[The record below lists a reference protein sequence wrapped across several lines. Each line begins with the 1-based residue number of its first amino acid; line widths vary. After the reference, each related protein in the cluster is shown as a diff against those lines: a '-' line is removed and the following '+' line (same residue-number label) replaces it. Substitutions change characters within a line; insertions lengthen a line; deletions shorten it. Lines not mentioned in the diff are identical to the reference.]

1 MSYLY
6 VKWNS
11 FGRGLLASGLAIKA
25 CLCLRGHSRNGGLR
39 RRRRRAQAA
48 IVLTFCESEY
58 RRGPSSPLDNQYER
72 CMLPLVAKGKKVLC
86 QTSRV
91 ISSRAL

>member
-25 CLCLRGHSRNGGLR
+25 CPASPWPLPGTEACDAAGGGSRPQWRERSAPHLTRVPSGPRSGARHRLHRLFFDSGLSLGCG
-39 RRRRRAQAA
+39 
-48 IVLTFCESEY
+48 I
-58 RRGPSSPLDNQYER
+58 
-72 CMLPLVAKGKKVLC
+72 AK
-86 QTSRV
+86 
-91 ISSRAL
+91 

>member
-25 CLCLRGHSRNGGLR
+25 CRASLWPLPER
-39 RRRRRAQAA
+39 RPATPQAA
-48 IVLTFCESEY
+48 RLGRSGGRGRGQGLLGQSHWAVTRFSLEDLLTH
-58 RRGPSSPLDNQYER
+58 PSRPPQG
-72 CMLPLVAKGKKVLC
+72 CP
-86 QTSRV
+86 
-91 ISSRAL
+91 